1 MREDL
6 VSTIIPCYNQARYLG
21 EALESVFKQTYPLIE
36 VIVIN
41 DGSTDDIEGA
51 LTLYRGRP
59 RLQVLHQE
67 NQGLAN
73 ARNRGISVAQGA
85 YVQFLDADDWLHP
98 EKITQ
103 QVAIL
108 AANPDVG
115 LVYSDYYLV
124 YNDVDLSVEDT
135 VAARCADP
143 YNPDLFLTW
152 WIQGVFPPCAALV
165 RTAWIQ
171 RAGPFNPSLPAY
183 EDYELWLRMS
193 ALGLR
198 ARYLPERLAYYRQ
211 HAESLTTDTA
221 SMQMGL
227 QIARSEVARQFPQK
241 IGQAMDYLDASYYRL
256 EMQLRKEIE
265 ALRAENAALRNTTA
279 PFNEG
284 GNRIPLS

>member
-6 VSTIIPCYNQARYLG
+6 VSTLIPCYNQARYLG

-36 VIVIN
+36 VIVID
-41 DGSTDDIEGA
+41 DGSTDDIDGA
-51 LTLYRGRP
+51 LKRYRGRP
-59 RLQVLHQE
+59 GLQVLQQE

-98 EKITQ
+98 EKIAR

-143 YNPDLFLTW
+143 CNPDLFLTW
-152 WIQGVFPPCAALV
+152 WIQGVFPPCAAMV
-165 RTAWIQ
+165 QTAWIQ
-171 RAGPFNPSLPAY
+171 RAGPFNPNLPAY

-211 HAESLTTDTA
+211 HADSLTADTA
-221 SMQMGL
+221 SMQKGL

-241 IGQAMDYLDASYYRL
+241 LGQAMDYLDSYYYRL
-256 EMQLRKEIE
+256 
-265 ALRAENAALRNTTA
+265 
-279 PFNEG
+279 
-284 GNRIPLS
+284 